1 MAIFEEGRESPM
13 NADLWTLNLNACYL
27 LASNHSTDFRFHPF
41 WVIIHIGLSGQGTH

>member
-13 NADLWTLNLNACYL
+13 NADLWTLDLNACYL
-27 LASNHSTDFRFHPF
+27 LASNQSTDFCSHPF